1 MRRLEASEDTGTII
15 QVREDKT
22 WEAITGRG
30 KEANLGG
37 LGNFCFKD
45 GIWCLLIRV
54 EGEGRC

>member
-1 MRRLEASEDTGTII
+1 M

-22 WEAITGRG
+22 WEAIAGSG
-30 KEANLGG
+30 EEANLGG

-54 EGEGRC
+54 EGKGGVSEVK